1 MPPEEGQI
9 ESSAATD
16 RRVLHDPLTDLPNRT
31 LFFNRLELALARLR
45 RRGSKVAVLFIDL
58 DHFKDVNDSLG
69 HSAGDKLLVDIA
81 LRLGHAVRPS
91 DTIARFGGDEFVVL
105 CEDIA
110 EGRDAMMVAQRILTA
125 TALPVLLQG
134 REMYVTASVGIAMAV
149 DESAT
154 PETLLRDADA
164 AMYRAKERGRGLAE
178 MFDDVMRARIVERLD
193 IEQGLRRALA
203 RGELR
208 VFYQPEISMHDDR
221 IIGVEALVR
230 WEHPDRGLLEP
241 ADFVH
246 IAEETGTIVEIGE
259 WVLMEACR
267 QVAEWRAADTDIEV
281 SVNLSARQLVQADL
295 AEVVHR
301 ALEESGL
308 PPQALCLEVRE
319 DAIMRD
325 PRTVLAALTS
335 IKALGVKVAIDDFG
349 VGVSSLAQLKEL
361 LPIHALKVDPSF
373 VHDLAEDENSS
384 RMVEGVVRLATSLG
398 VTAVAEGVE
407 TEDQVDRARALGCD
421 ALQGYFFRVPGPA
434 DEVGRMLN
442 ATPV

>member
-1 MPPEEGQI
+1 
-9 ESSAATD
+9 
-16 RRVLHDPLTDLPNRT
+16 
-31 LFFNRLELALARLR
+31 
-45 RRGSKVAVLFIDL
+45 
-58 DHFKDVNDSLG
+58 
-69 HSAGDKLLVDIA
+69 
-81 LRLGHAVRPS
+81 
-91 DTIARFGGDEFVVL
+91 
-105 CEDIA
+105 
-110 EGRDAMMVAQRILTA
+110 
-125 TALPVLLQG
+125 
-134 REMYVTASVGIAMAV
+134 MYVTASVGIALALDM
-149 DESAT
+149 EAT

-164 AMYRAKERGRGLAE
+164 AMYRAKERGRGFAE
-178 MFDDVMRARIVERLD
+178 MFDDVLRAGIVERLD

-208 VFYQPEISMHDDR
+208 VFYQPAISMSDDR

-241 ADFVH
+241 SDFVD

-267 QVAEWRAADTDIEV
+267 QVAEWRAADIDVEV
-281 SVNLSARQLVQADL
+281 SVNLSARQLTQRDIADI
-295 AEVVHR
+295 VHR

-308 PPQALCLEVRE
+308 PGSALCVEVTE
-319 DAIMRD
+319 DAVMRD
-325 PRTVLAALTS
+325 PRASLAALKA
-335 IKALGVKVAIDDFG
+335 IKSLGVKVAIDDFG

-373 VHDLAEDENSS
+373 VRGLAEDEGSS
-384 RMVEGVVRLATSLG
+384 RIMEGVVRLATSLG

-407 TEDQVDRARALGCD
+407 TEAQVARARALGCD

-434 DEVGRMLN
+434 DELGRMLN